1 MLRFGI
7 IGTGF
12 IAHENYK
19 ALSEFEN
26 VKIAA
31 LCNRTLQKAKDF
43 AGKYDLSCP
52 VYTDYKEMVNKE
64 NLDVVVINIP
74 HDLHEEVF
82 MFCADRKVN
91 IIIEK
96 PLANSYESAAR
107 MLESTREN
115 GIKAMVCHTQRYNA
129 IYQTAKQ
136 YLKSADL
143 GKLINISDIL
153 HYNYFWEGR
162 PLWFLDPERAGGGIV
177 MNYGVHQLD
186 RIHFLTDSGAT
197 TRIFGHLDWEKDGIA
212 VDSSYQIMGIMD
224 TGVAYSALC
233 TGYTGPNTSIT
244 ELTFTK
250 GLLRCSLQ
258 DNGIDTCGLWI
269 GNNDHHFEPVSV
281 ALTNDKMYY
290 RQFRDFI
297 DYLEG
302 RTEQSPVSVDYA
314 ANMVRLVEA
323 AKESHEKGVIIHI

>member
-7 IGTGF
+7 IGTGI

-19 ALSEFEN
+19 ALSIFET
-26 VKIAA
+26 VKVTA
-31 LCNRTLQKAKDF
+31 LCNRTLQKVQDF
-43 AGKYDLSCP
+43 AVKYGLDCP
-52 VYTDYKEMVNKE
+52 VYTDYKEMVDKE
-64 NLDVVVINIP
+64 KLDVVVINVP

-82 MFCADRKVN
+82 AYCADRKID

-96 PLANSYESAAR
+96 PIANSYASAAR
-107 MLESTREN
+107 ILESARKN
-115 GIKAMVCHTQRYNA
+115 GIKTMVCHTQRYNA
-129 IYQTAKQ
+129 IYQTAKE
-136 YLKSADL
+136 YLKSLDL
-143 GKLINISDIL
+143 GKLVTVSDIL

-162 PLWFLDPERAGGGIV
+162 PQWFLEPERAGGGIV

-186 RIHFLTDSGAT
+186 RIHYLTDCTT
-197 TRIFGHLDWEKDGIA
+197 TRIFGHLDWEKDCML

-224 TGVAYSALC
+224 NGVAYSALC

-250 GLLRCSLQ
+250 SILRCSLQ

-269 GNNDHHFEPVSV
+269 GNNDHAFEPISV
-281 ALTNDKMYY
+281 TLTNDKMFY
-290 RQFRDFI
+290 RQFKDFI

-302 RTEQSPVSVDYA
+302 RIEQTPISVDYA
-314 ANMVRLVEA
+314 ANMVRLIEA
-323 AKESHEKGVIIHI
+323 ATESHNTGSIINI